1 MGYWDNV
8 DTELFG
14 KYLADEISQE
24 EYDALSGTKYEYD
37 LDKFMIYNGIEIP
50 RKEVE
55 NLMDKLN
62 ITDFEACRLWLADH
76 DKITN
81 PEQEE
86 LDKKAKMGARHYEKS
101 ANPRKNVK
109 KERKIDFDKGY
120 LLSII
125 SKILQDEAKID
136 DIWQKTETE
145 LYFSFKNAKYTVK
158 LTKHRP
164 KK

>member
-1 MGYWDNV
+1 M
-8 DTELFG
+8 
-14 KYLADEISQE
+14 K
-24 EYDALSGTKYEYD
+24 
-37 LDKFMIYNGIEIP
+37 YNGFDVPDKEID
-50 RKEVE
+50 K
-55 NLMDKLN
+55 LMDNLD
-62 ITDFEACRLWLADH
+62 ISLAEACELWLADN
-76 DKITN
+76 DKMTN

-86 LDKKAKMGARHYEKS
+86 IDKKAKMGARHYEKS

>member
-1 MGYWDNV
+1 MLTNQQRYAIITIESKKG
-8 DTELFG
+8 
-14 KYLADEISQE
+14 
-24 EYDALSGTKYEYD
+24 
-37 LDKFMIYNGIEIP
+37 DKPMKYNGFDVPDKEID
-50 RKEVE
+50 K
-55 NLMDKLN
+55 LMDNLD
-62 ITDFEACRLWLADH
+62 ISLAEACELWLADN

-86 LDKKAKMGARHYEKS
+86 IDKKAKMGARHYEKS

>member
-1 MGYWDNV
+1 M
-8 DTELFG
+8 
-14 KYLADEISQE
+14 K
-24 EYDALSGTKYEYD
+24 
-37 LDKFMIYNGIEIP
+37 YNGFDVP
-50 RKEVE
+50 DKEVDK
-55 NLMDKLN
+55 LMDNLD
-62 ITDFEACRLWLADH
+62 ISLAEACELWLADN
-76 DKITN
+76 DKMTN

-86 LDKKAKMGARHYEKS
+86 IDKKAKAGGRHYEKS
-101 ANPRKNVK
+101 ANPRKKVQ
-109 KERKIDFDKGY
+109 KERKVDFDKGY

>member
-1 MGYWDNV
+1 M
-8 DTELFG
+8 
-14 KYLADEISQE
+14 K
-24 EYDALSGTKYEYD
+24 
-37 LDKFMIYNGIEIP
+37 YNGFDVPDKEID
-50 RKEVE
+50 K
-55 NLMDKLN
+55 LMDNLD
-62 ITDFEACRLWLADH
+62 ISLAEACELWLADN

-86 LDKKAKMGARHYEKS
+86 IDKKAKMGARHYEKS

-136 DIWQKTETE
+136 NIWQKTETE

>member
-24 EYDALSGTKYEYD
+24 EYDALNGTKYEYD

-50 RKEVE
+50 KKEVE

-109 KERKIDFDKGY
+109 KERKIDKNK
-120 LLSII
+120 LE
-125 SKILQDEAKID
+125 ILNLILKSFENDSNIAITG
-136 DIWQKTETE
+136 QKTETE
-145 LYFSFKNAKYTVK
+145 LYFEYENNKYTVK